1 MAAINEVFI
10 VTGCSRGLGAALF
23 QQARRPD
30 RLLLGI
36 ARQPCTGSLAG
47 DPADGDHRQTWRVD
61 LGNAAE
67 VAERLHDWLLNHRIF
82 GRAIQDWRNHSAIR
96 PRAKRM
102 ALLAMAAALGLSVV
116 LGLPMRVLVVQAVAL
131 LVMGSWIWT
140 RPDGP
145 AS

>member
-1 MAAINEVFI
+1 MTRPRAKMMRAIWA
-10 VTGCSRGLGAALF
+10 GLGLAFVALGVLGLALPLLPTTPFMLLAAACF
-23 QQARRPD
+23 AKSSP
-30 RLLLGI
+30 
-36 ARQPCTGSLAG
+36 
-47 DPADGDHRQTWRVD
+47 
-61 LGNAAE
+61 
-67 VAERLHDWLLNHRIF
+67 RLHDWLLNHRIF